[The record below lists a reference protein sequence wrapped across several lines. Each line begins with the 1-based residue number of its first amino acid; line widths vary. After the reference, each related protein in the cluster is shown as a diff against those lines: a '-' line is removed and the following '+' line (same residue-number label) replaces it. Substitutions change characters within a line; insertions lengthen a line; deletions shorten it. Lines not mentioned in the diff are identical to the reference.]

1 MNGKLKQDF
10 KEYERRLKMNE
21 NQYSLA
27 GWVAI
32 AQAIIFPLALFMAIA
47 QGLIGVA
54 VFGYHGPSFGPSDL
68 LFMLFTVMW
77 AYTLWMFRVYLNERY
92 DYHDLDFL
100 ITAAICV
107 TIFLQMTSLGLRGMI
122 FLLGSMFETVF
133 IFFYLTFAVVAMV
146 TAGILDILIAVKLL
160 QIRQGANDL
169 LKAFAYIT
177 MAVGILEVTIILS
190 PLAFVLVPVYCVI
203 LGMIF
208 LGKQEEVQ
216 LA

>member
-1 MNGKLKQDF
+1 MNQN
-10 KEYERRLKMNE
+10 R
-21 NQYSLA
+21 YSLA

-32 AQAIIFPLALFMAIA
+32 AQAIVFPLGVLVAIA
-47 QGLIGVA
+47 QGLIGAA
-54 VFGYHGPSFGPSDL
+54 VFGYHGPSYGPGDL

-100 ITAAICV
+100 ITAAICI
-107 TIFLQMTSLGLRGMI
+107 TILLQMMAFGLRGI
-122 FLLGSMFETVF
+122 AFGLAPIPGSVF
-133 IFFYLTFAVVAMV
+133 IVLYLIFAGFAMF

-160 QIRQGANDL
+160 QMRQGDNDL

-177 MAVGILEVTIILS
+177 MAVGVLEVTVILS

>member
-1 MNGKLKQDF
+1 MNQN
-10 KEYERRLKMNE
+10 R
-21 NQYSLA
+21 YSLA

-32 AQAIIFPLALFMAIA
+32 AQAIIFPLGILMAIA
-47 QGLIGVA
+47 QGLIGAA
-54 VFGYHGPSFGPSDL
+54 VFGYHGPSFGPGDL

-107 TIFLQMTSLGLRGMI
+107 TVLLQMASFGLRGI
-122 FLLGSMFETVF
+122 AFGLAPIAGTVF
-133 IFFYLTFAVVAMV
+133 IVLYLIFAAFAMI

-160 QIRQGANDL
+160 QIRQAGSDL

-177 MAVGILEVTIILS
+177 MAVGVLEVTVILS

-203 LGMIF
+203 LAMIF

>member
-1 MNGKLKQDF
+1 MD
-10 KEYERRLKMNE
+10 E

-47 QGLIGVA
+47 QGLVGAA

-100 ITAAICV
+100 IAAAICV
-107 TIFLQMTSLGLRGMI
+107 TVLLQMASFGLRGI
-122 FLLGSMFETVF
+122 AFGLAPIAGTVF
-133 IFFYLTFAVVAMV
+133 IVLYLMFAAFAMI
-146 TAGILDILIAVKLL
+146 TAGVLDILIAVKLL
-160 QIRQGANDL
+160 QIRRGDNDL

-177 MAVGILEVTIILS
+177 MAVGVLEVTVILS
-190 PLAFVLVPVYCVI
+190 PLAVVLVPVYCVI

>member
-1 MNGKLKQDF
+1 MNQS
-10 KEYERRLKMNE
+10 R
-21 NQYSLA
+21 YSLA

-47 QGLIGVA
+47 QGLIGA
-54 VFGYHGPSFGPSDL
+54 AMFGYHGPSFGPSDL

-100 ITAAICV
+100 IAAAICV
-107 TIFLQMTSLGLRGMI
+107 TVLLQMVSFGLRGI
-122 FLLGSMFETVF
+122 AFGLAPIAGTVF
-133 IFFYLTFAVVAMV
+133 IVLYLMFAAFAMI

-177 MAVGILEVTIILS
+177 MAVGVLEVTVILS
-190 PLAFVLVPVYCVI
+190 PLAFVLVPVYCVV

>member
-1 MNGKLKQDF
+1 MNRNRF
-10 KEYERRLKMNE
+10 
-21 NQYSLA
+21 SLA

-32 AQAIIFPLALFMAIA
+32 ASAIILPLGFFMAIA

-54 VFGYHGPSFGPSDL
+54 VFGYHGPSFGPGDL

-92 DYHDLDFL
+92 DYHGLDFL
-100 ITAAICV
+100 IVAAICV
-107 TIFLQMTSLGLRGMI
+107 TVLLQIVSLGLQGIAFGLAPIAGNI
-122 FLLGSMFETVF
+122 FIV
-133 IFFYLTFAVVAMV
+133 FYLMFAAFAMF

-160 QIRQGANDL
+160 QMRKGDNDL

-177 MAVGILEVTIILS
+177 MAVGVLEVTVILS

-208 LGKQEEVQ
+208 LWKQEEVQ

>member
-1 MNGKLKQDF
+1 
-10 KEYERRLKMNE
+10 
-21 NQYSLA
+21 LA

-32 AQAIIFPLALFMAIA
+32 AQAVIFPLGFFMAIV
-47 QGLIGVA
+47 QGLIGAA
-54 VFGYHGPSFGPSDL
+54 VFGYHGPSFGPGDL

-92 DYHDLDFL
+92 ECHDLDFL

-107 TIFLQMTSLGLRGMI
+107 TVLLQMASFGLQGLAFGLTPI
-122 FLLGSMFETVF
+122 AGSVF
-133 IFFYLTFAVVAMV
+133 IVLNIIFAVFAMF

-160 QIRQGANDL
+160 QMRQGANDL
-169 LKAFAYIT
+169 LKAFAYVT
-177 MAVGILEVTIILS
+177 MAVGVLEVTVIFS
-190 PLAFVLVPVYCVI
+190 PLAFVLVPVYCVV

>member
-1 MNGKLKQDF
+1 MNDN
-10 KEYERRLKMNE
+10 R
-21 NQYSLA
+21 YSLA

-32 AQAIIFPLALFMAIA
+32 AQAIIFPLGILMAVA

-54 VFGYHGPSFGPSDL
+54 VFGYHGPSFGPGDM

-92 DYHDLDFL
+92 GYHDLDFL

-107 TIFLQMTSLGLRGMI
+107 TILLQTASFGLRGI
-122 FLLGSMFETVF
+122 AIGLAPIAGTVF
-133 IFFYLTFAVVAMV
+133 VVLNLMFAVFAMI

-160 QIRQGANDL
+160 QIRQGSNDL

-177 MAVGILEVTIILS
+177 MAVGVLEVTVILS
-190 PLAFVLVPVYCVI
+190 PLAFVLVPVYSVI

>member
-1 MNGKLKQDF
+1 MNQN
-10 KEYERRLKMNE
+10 R
-21 NQYSLA
+21 YSLA

-32 AQAIIFPLALFMAIA
+32 AQAIVFPLGFFMAIA
-47 QGLIGVA
+47 QGLIGAA
-54 VFGYHGPSFGPSDL
+54 VLGYHGPTFGPGDL
-68 LFMLFTVMW
+68 LFMLFTAMW

-107 TIFLQMTSLGLRGMI
+107 TVLLQMLSFGLRGI
-122 FLLGSMFETVF
+122 AFGLAPIAGTVF
-133 IFFYLTFAVVAMV
+133 IVLYLIFAAFAMI

-177 MAVGILEVTIILS
+177 MAVGVLEVTVILS
-190 PLAFVLVPVYCVI
+190 PLAFVLVPVYCVL

>member
-1 MNGKLKQDF
+1 MKQ
-10 KEYERRLKMNE
+10 

-32 AQAIIFPLALFMAIA
+32 TQAIIFPLGILMAIA
-47 QGLIGVA
+47 QGLIGAA
-54 VFGYHGPSFGPSDL
+54 VFGYHGPSFGPGDL

-77 AYTLWMFRVYLNERY
+77 AYTLWMFRVYLNERH

-107 TIFLQMTSLGLRGMI
+107 TVLLQMLSFGLRGIAFGLAPIAGTIFIVLYLMFAAFAMI
-122 FLLGSMFETVF
+122 
-133 IFFYLTFAVVAMV
+133 

-160 QIRQGANDL
+160 QIRQGTSDL

-177 MAVGILEVTIILS
+177 MAVGVLEVTVILS

-208 LGKQEEVQ
+208 LGKKEEAQ
-216 LA
+216 FA

>member
-1 MNGKLKQDF
+1 MNQN
-10 KEYERRLKMNE
+10 R
-21 NQYSLA
+21 YSLA

-32 AQAIIFPLALFMAIA
+32 TQAIIFPLAIFVSVA

-54 VFGYHGPSFGPSDL
+54 VFGYHGPSFGPGDL
-68 LFMLFTVMW
+68 LFMLFIAMW

-92 DYHDLDFL
+92 GCHDLDFL

-107 TIFLQMTSLGLRGMI
+107 TVLLQMVSFGLQGLAFGLAPFAGSAFIVLNLI
-122 FLLGSMFETVF
+122 FAAFAMF
-133 IFFYLTFAVVAMV
+133 I
-146 TAGILDILIAVKLL
+146 AGILDILIAVKLL
-160 QIRQGANDL
+160 QIRQASSDL

-177 MAVGILEVTIILS
+177 MAVGVLEVTVILS
-190 PLAFVLVPVYCVI
+190 PLALVLVPVYSVV

>member
-1 MNGKLKQDF
+1 MNQN
-10 KEYERRLKMNE
+10 R
-21 NQYSLA
+21 YSLA

-32 AQAIIFPLALFMAIA
+32 AQAIVFPLGILMAIA
-47 QGLIGVA
+47 QGLLGA
-54 VFGYHGPSFGPSDL
+54 ALFGYHGPSFGPSDM

-77 AYTLWMFRVYLNERY
+77 AYTLWMFRVYLNERCN
-92 DYHDLDFL
+92 YHDLDLL

-107 TIFLQMTSLGLRGMI
+107 TILLQMASFGLRGI
-122 FLLGSMFETVF
+122 AIGLAPIAGTVF
-133 IFFYLTFAVVAMV
+133 VILYLMFAAFAMI

-160 QIRQGANDL
+160 QIRQGVNDL
-169 LKAFAYIT
+169 LKAFAFIT
-177 MAVGILEVTIILS
+177 MAVGVLEVTVIFS
-190 PLAFVLVPVYCVI
+190 PLALVLVPVHCVI

>member
-1 MNGKLKQDF
+1 
-10 KEYERRLKMNE
+10 MNE

-47 QGLIGVA
+47 QGLIGAA

-100 ITAAICV
+100 IAAAICV
-107 TIFLQMTSLGLRGMI
+107 TVLLQMASFGLRGI
-122 FLLGSMFETVF
+122 AFGLAPIAGTVF
-133 IFFYLTFAVVAMV
+133 TILYLMFGAFAMI

-177 MAVGILEVTIILS
+177 MAVGILEVTVILS
-190 PLAFVLVPVYCVI
+190 PLTFVLVPVYCVI

>member
-1 MNGKLKQDF
+1 MNQN
-10 KEYERRLKMNE
+10 R
-21 NQYSLA
+21 YSLA

-32 AQAIIFPLALFMAIA
+32 TQAMIFPLGFFMAIA
-47 QGLIGVA
+47 QGLIGAA
-54 VFGYHGPSFGPSDL
+54 VFGYQGPSFGPSDL
-68 LFMLFTVMW
+68 LFILFTVMW
-77 AYTLWMFRVYLNERY
+77 AYTLWIFRVYLNERY
-92 DYHDLDFL
+92 DYHELDFL

-107 TIFLQMTSLGLRGMI
+107 TVLLQMVSFGLRGI
-122 FLLGSMFETVF
+122 AFGLVPIAGTVF
-133 IFFYLTFAVVAMV
+133 IVLYLIFAAFAMI

-177 MAVGILEVTIILS
+177 MVVGVLEVTVILS

>member
-1 MNGKLKQDF
+1 MNQS
-10 KEYERRLKMNE
+10 R
-21 NQYSLA
+21 YSLA

-32 AQAIIFPLALFMAIA
+32 TLAIIFPLAFFMAIV
-47 QGLIGVA
+47 QGLIGAA
-54 VFGYHGPSFGPSDL
+54 VFGYHRPSFGPSDL

-100 ITAAICV
+100 ITVAICV
-107 TIFLQMTSLGLRGMI
+107 TVLLQMVSFGLRGI
-122 FLLGSMFETVF
+122 AFGLAPIAGTVF
-133 IFFYLTFAVVAMV
+133 IVLYLIFAAFAMI

-177 MAVGILEVTIILS
+177 MAVGVLEVTVILS

>member
-1 MNGKLKQDF
+1 MNQN
-10 KEYERRLKMNE
+10 R
-21 NQYSLA
+21 YSLA

-32 AQAIIFPLALFMAIA
+32 AQAVVFPLAFFMAIA

-54 VFGYHGPSFGPSDL
+54 LFGYHGPSFGPSDM

-92 DYHDLDFL
+92 GYHDLDFL

-107 TIFLQMTSLGLRGMI
+107 TILLQMASFGLRGIAFGLAPIAGPVFMVLHLMFAAFAMI
-122 FLLGSMFETVF
+122 
-133 IFFYLTFAVVAMV
+133 
-146 TAGILDILIAVKLL
+146 TAGVLDILIAVKLL
-160 QIRQGANDL
+160 QIRPGANDL

-177 MAVGILEVTIILS
+177 MAVGVLEVTVVFS
-190 PLAFVLVPVYCVI
+190 PLALVLVPAYCVI